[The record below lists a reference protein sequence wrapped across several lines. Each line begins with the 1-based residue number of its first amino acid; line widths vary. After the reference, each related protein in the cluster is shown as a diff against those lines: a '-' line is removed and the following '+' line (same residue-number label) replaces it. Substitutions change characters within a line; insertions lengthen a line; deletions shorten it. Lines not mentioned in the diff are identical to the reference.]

1 MNWITKFI
9 KPKIKSL
16 FKKRLSDN
24 KEALW
29 STCEC
34 KNLIYKDDLFNNL
47 SVCPSCGFHHKLTC
61 EERFKIFFD
70 NKEYE
75 ILETPLPKDDPLK
88 FPKYSEKL
96 KQSREKTKQSDAILI
111 ADGKLNNTRI
121 TVGAQNFNFIGGAVG
136 ATSGEAFIHAVQ
148 HAINNKTPFIFFSC
162 SGGQKMQEGAI
173 ALMQMTRTVLA
184 VNELKKN
191 NLPYI
196 VVMTNP
202 TTGGVSASFA
212 TLGDILIGEPK
223 SVIAFAGRRVIQN
236 TVKEELPEDF
246 QTAEFV
252 KDHGGIDLVIERKY
266 LRSTISTLISILLK
280 KKEVQNISEIN
291 DATELSNNIQKTSKA
306 V

>member
-1 MNWITKFI
+1 MFES
-9 KPKIKSL
+9 P
-16 FKKRLSDN
+16 
-24 KEALW
+24 
-29 STCEC
+29 
-34 KNLIYKDDLFNNL
+34 
-47 SVCPSCGFHHKLTC
+47 
-61 EERFKIFFD
+61 
-70 NKEYE
+70 
-75 ILETPLPKDDPLK
+75 
-88 FPKYSEKL
+88 
-96 KQSREKTKQSDAILI
+96 
-111 ADGKLNNTRI
+111 
-121 TVGAQNFNFIGGAVG
+121 
-136 ATSGEAFIHAVQ
+136 
-148 HAINNKTPFIFFSC
+148 
-162 SGGQKMQEGAI
+162 I
-173 ALMQMTRTVLA
+173 ALANMTRTTLA
-184 VNELKKN
+184 INELKKN

-252 KDHGGIDLVIERKY
+252 RDHGGIDLVIERKY